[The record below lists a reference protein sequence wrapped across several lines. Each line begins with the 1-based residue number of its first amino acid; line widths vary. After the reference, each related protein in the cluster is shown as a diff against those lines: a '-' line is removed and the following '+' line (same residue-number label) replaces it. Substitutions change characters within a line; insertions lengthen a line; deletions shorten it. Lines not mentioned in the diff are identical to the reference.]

1 MICKLSL
8 LISILIHLITYE
20 QPVLATDTPDES
32 NQKSFEE
39 ENYGVKY
46 ADDCEGKLLFDLV
59 VCVLLYCLLNLDQ
72 FRYQFHL
79 VTL

>member
-8 LISILIHLITYE
+8 LISILIHLIITYE

-46 ADDCEGKLLFDLV
+46 ADDCEGKLLCDLV
-59 VCVLLYCLLNLDQ
+59 VCVLL
-72 FRYQFHL
+72 FVEFKSI
-79 VTL
+79 